1 MSVEDFGVT
10 AKCRDTID
18 ENKRLQLVLS
28 IGWLVLS
35 FAFALL
41 KGESFWQFVIDLAFF
56 NGLLGLYF
64 LMSLDEGFLG
74 VVFEYTSI
82 DDMSFTYYLV
92 SLVATICGVALLG
105 VDLFFNHGFKDYIFA
120 FAPLP
125 KAMHFCI
132 SLFIILVILRWLF
145 VFGVCVKNYVKLGRF
160 HPNSKKAA

>member
-10 AKCRDTID
+10 TKCRDTID

-56 NGLLGLYF
+56 NGLLGIYF
-64 LMSLDEGFLG
+64 LLNPDEGCLG
-74 VVFEYTSI
+74 VGFEYTSI
-82 DDMSFTYYLV
+82 DDMSFTYFLV
-92 SLVATICGVALLG
+92 SLVALCCGVALLD
-105 VDLFFNHGFKDYIFA
+105 VFFCYGHEFKNYILA
-120 FAPLP
+120 FAPLA
-125 KAMHFCI
+125 KAVYLFI
-132 SLFIILVILRWLF
+132 YIFIILVILRWLF